1 MFPENIC
8 CLTYKWG
15 TVRDTKLR
23 TVQKFGVRSGKEPNE
38 FDSDFPAVID
48 GARGVCFTNRAV
60 DLGEKEEW
68 VDFGFDAE
76 VYK

>member
-1 MFPENIC
+1 M
-8 CLTYKWG
+8 
-15 TVRDTKLR
+15 
-23 TVQKFGVRSGKEPNE
+23 SGKEPNE
-38 FDSDFPAVID
+38 FDLDFPAVID

-68 VDFGFDAE
+68 VDFGFDPE